1 MSGRGPSGRRPRR
14 LRVGAGVG
22 VMLAVTGCAT
32 PGSGSSGPET
42 DQGAA
47 DVRVQVAAAA
57 DLKYALDEVIDEFAV
72 DHPEVEVAVTY
83 GSSGNFA
90 AQIRNGAPFDVYL
103 SADIELAQDLAEDGF
118 GDPDS
123 VFDYAV
129 GRLVVWAPQDSPA
142 DVEAGIDGLVAEEVR
157 TVAIANP
164 EHAPYGEAA
173 QAAIQTAGATEE
185 LQSKLVLGE
194 NIAQAAEFVLSGNAD
209 AGIVALS
216 LALSP
221 PMTGAGSHV
230 EVPLDSFPTLR
241 QGGMLLDDA
250 TVQDEDFVA
259 FIGSEEGQA
268 ILVDYGFYPPSGE
281 D

>member
-1 MSGRGPSGRRPRR
+1 MTSSRSPRQIA
-14 LRVGAGVG
+14 GAGLG
-22 VMLAVTGCAT
+22 VVLMLTGCANT
-32 PGSGSSGPET
+32 SPEAEEGDPSSS
-42 DQGAA
+42 
-47 DVRVQVAAAA
+47 VRVAAAS
-57 DLKYALDEVIDEFAV
+57 DLQFALDDVIEEFTQ
-72 DHPEVEVAVTY
+72 DHPEVEVEVTY

-103 SADIELAQDLAEDGF
+103 SADIELAQDLADDGF
-118 GDPDS
+118 GDPES

-142 DVEAGIDGLVAEEVR
+142 EVEAGIEGLASEEVA

-164 EHAPYGEAA
+164 QHAPYGETA
-173 QAAIQTAGATEE
+173 QAAMDTAGVTEE
-185 LQSKLVLGE
+185 LQDKLVLGE

-221 PMTGAGSHV
+221 PMTDAGSYT

-241 QGGMLLDDA
+241 QGGMLLDGA
-250 TVQDEDFVA
+250 TGEDEDFVEFLGA
-259 FIGSEEGQA
+259 DQGQA
-268 ILVDYGFYPPSGE
+268 ILADYGFYPPS
-281 D
+281 DQD

>member
-1 MSGRGPSGRRPRR
+1 MSGRPVGPSAGGR
-14 LRVGAGVG
+14 LKAGIGLGLV
-22 VMLAVTGCAT
+22 LAIAGCAAPAAET
-32 PGSGSSGPET
+32 GPDSAE
-42 DQGAA
+42 A
-47 DVRVQVAAAA
+47 RVQVAAAA
-57 DLKYALDEVIDEFAV
+57 DLKYALDEVIEDFAQ

-90 AQIRNGAPFDVYL
+90 TQIRNGAPFDIYL
-103 SADIELAQDLAEDGF
+103 SADIELARDLADDGF
-118 GDPDS
+118 GDPEA

-129 GRLVVWAPQDSPA
+129 GRLVVWAPEASPA
-142 DVEAGIDGLVAEEVR
+142 EVEAGIEGLVSADVR

-164 EHAPYGEAA
+164 EHAPYGQAAEAA
-173 QAAIQTAGATEE
+173 METTGVTEE

-221 PMTGAGSHV
+221 PMTEAGTYS

-241 QGGMLLDDA
+241 QGGMLVGDA
-250 TVQDEDFVA
+250 SAESEEFVA
-259 FIGSEEGQA
+259 FIGSEQGQQ
-268 ILVDYGFYPPSGE
+268 ILSEYGFYPASGE

>member
-1 MSGRGPSGRRPRR
+1 MSGRPACLSTGGR
-14 LRVGAGVG
+14 LRAGIG
-22 VMLAVTGCAT
+22 LGLMLAIAGCAA
-32 PGSGSSGPET
+32 PAAET
-42 DQGAA
+42 GQDSAEA
-47 DVRVQVAAAA
+47 RVQVAAAA
-57 DLKYALDEVIDEFAV
+57 DLKYALDEVIEEFAQ

-90 AQIRNGAPFDVYL
+90 TQIRNGAPFDIYL
-103 SADIELAQDLAEDGF
+103 SADIELARDLADDGF
-118 GDPDS
+118 GDPEA

-129 GRLVVWAPQDSPA
+129 GRLVVWAPEASPA
-142 DVEAGIDGLVAEEVR
+142 EVETGIEGLVSADVR

-164 EHAPYGEAA
+164 EHAPYGQAAEAA
-173 QAAIQTAGATEE
+173 METAGVAEE

-221 PMTGAGSHV
+221 PMTEAGTHS
-230 EVPLDSFPTLR
+230 EVPLDSFPSLR
-241 QGGMLLDDA
+241 QGGMLVGDA
-250 TVQDEDFVA
+250 SAESEELVA
-259 FIGSEEGQA
+259 YIGSEQGQQ
-268 ILVDYGFYPPSGE
+268 ILSEYGFYPASGE